1 LAAAYAIAGRKDDAA
16 RERAEFVR
24 LKQLSDETMGK

>member
-1 LAAAYAIAGRKDDAA
+1 LAAAYAMAGKKEDAA

-24 LKQLSDETMGK
+24 LKQLADEMGK